1 MTTQESYGHIDQ
13 RRRQSKFRWDI
24 KYSNGLL

>member
-13 RRRQSKFRWDI
+13 GRRQSKFIWDI
-24 KYSNGLL
+24 KYSKWPI